1 MHPGRGPRRRQ
12 TGRRRV
18 KPLSILIL
26 DDEERLASELA
37 EYLITAGH
45 RALTADRPSAAFS
58 LIETERVDV
67 AIVDIKLP
75 EYDGLEF
82 IRRLRERKPEIETI
96 VMSGHG
102 DMNNVIEAFRLGAF
116 DYLRKPFASF
126 DLQTALSRTR
136 KYLAVQEESRR
147 YAELCASLNR
157 ELAGEGDFIGSSP
170 VMERVRERIAL
181 AADHSSSPVLIL
193 GESGTGKE
201 LAARRIHT
209 SSSRSSGRFVAVNC
223 AAIPREMF
231 ESEFFGHE
239 RGAFT
244 DARIA
249 RAGLFRAADGGTLF
263 LDEIADM
270 PMEAQSKLL
279 RVIEG
284 GSVRP
289 VGADRELTVDVRIVC
304 ATNNDLSVAVHEGRF
319 RRDLYYR
326 LAVIEL
332 RLPPLRE
339 RGEDIIALAAYF
351 LSRYSRSGAVPAL
364 SHAFREKLLS
374 YPFPGNVRE
383 LRNLMERAAIR
394 GGTVAD
400 FDPADWPRG
409 GSAPAL
415 TEADAHADLNLD
427 ALERRA
433 VSAALD
439 RAKGVR
445 TEAARLLGITR
456 QALDR
461 RLERHSLK

>member
-1 MHPGRGPRRRQ
+1 M
-12 TGRRRV
+12 
-18 KPLSILIL
+18 KSLSILIL

-37 EYLITAGH
+37 EYLSAAGH
-45 RALTADRPSAAFS
+45 RALTADRPSAAFT

-157 ELAGEGDFIGSSP
+157 ELAGDGDFIGVSP
-170 VMERVRERIAL
+170 SMERVREQIAL

-201 LAARRIHT
+201 LAARRIHAL
-209 SSSRSSGRFVAVNC
+209 SPRSSGRFVAVNC

-244 DARIA
+244 DARNS
-249 RAGLFRAADGGTLF
+249 RSGLFRAADGGTLF

-270 PMEAQSKLL
+270 SMEAQAKLL

-289 VGADRELTVDVRIVC
+289 VGADRELEVDVRIVC
-304 ATNNDLSVAVHEGRF
+304 ATNSDLAVEVREGRF
-319 RRDLYYR
+319 RSDLYYR

-332 RLPPLRE
+332 CLPPLRE
-339 RGEDIIALAAYF
+339 RGQDIIALAEHY
-351 LSRYSRSGAVPAL
+351 LSRYSRLGAAPSL
-364 SHAFREKLLS
+364 SPAFREKLLG

-383 LRNLMERAAIR
+383 LRNLMERAAIH
-394 GGTVAD
+394 GETVVD
-400 FDPADWPRG
+400 SSLGDWPRG
-409 GSAPAL
+409 ESAAAAC
-415 TEADAHADLNLD
+415 TEEEVVANLNLD

-433 VSAALD
+433 VSAALE

-445 TEAARLLGITR
+445 TEAARLLGISR

-461 RLERHSLK
+461 RLERYALK